1 MELFNEAF
9 WFFYM
14 VEKFDALPGVAAG
27 AFMVGLFVAV
37 AFCMFTE
44 CKDDNLNAV
53 FIKWIRRY
61 SVFVAVLAICAIL
74 APPPIAFYA
83 GAGQYVGEVAEL
95 DETLLKVKKLVD
107 AKLDELSP
115 ESK

>member
-14 VEKFDALPGVAAG
+14 VEKFDALPGFAAG
-27 AFMVGLFVAV
+27 AFFVGLFAAV
-37 AFCMFTE
+37 GFGMFTE
-44 CKDDNLNAV
+44 YEDDRLNAIFV
-53 FIKWIRRY
+53 KWIKRY
-61 SVFVAVLAICAIL
+61 YTVVAVIAICAVL
-74 APPPIAFYA
+74 APPPVAFYA
-83 GAGQYVGEVAEL
+83 GAGQYVGEAAEL

-107 AKLDELSP
+107 AKLEEMAP